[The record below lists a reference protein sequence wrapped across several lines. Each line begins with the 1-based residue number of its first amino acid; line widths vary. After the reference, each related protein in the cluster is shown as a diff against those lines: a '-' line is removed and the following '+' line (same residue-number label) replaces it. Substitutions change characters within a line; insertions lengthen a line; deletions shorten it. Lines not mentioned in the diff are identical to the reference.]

1 MAWSCLKAFL
11 ARASRHQHL
20 EMRKFFILALSLFS
34 VVSMADDEAI
44 GDLFRRDSVTG
55 TMVIQSLNHG
65 TTYVWNQDRAKRRF
79 ASASTFKIFNTL
91 IAVEEDIVD
100 PVNDEFIWDGTQYE
114 FMNWNQ
120 TLTLPM
126 AYKVSCVWCYQK
138 IAERV
143 GAAKYLNYLRTAQY
157 GEISLPLE
165 ATTFWLDGSFRV
177 SAVDQIEFLK
187 KLYNQSLPYKSTSY
201 DALKLIMKSE
211 SGPDYQIYA
220 KTGWARRVDPEIGW
234 YVGYVETNNDV
245 WFFAMNM
252 DIGSAKQL
260 ELRQK
265 ITLKTLEA
273 KGVIGKP

>member
-65 TTYVWNQDRAKRRF
+65 TTYVSNQDRAKRRF